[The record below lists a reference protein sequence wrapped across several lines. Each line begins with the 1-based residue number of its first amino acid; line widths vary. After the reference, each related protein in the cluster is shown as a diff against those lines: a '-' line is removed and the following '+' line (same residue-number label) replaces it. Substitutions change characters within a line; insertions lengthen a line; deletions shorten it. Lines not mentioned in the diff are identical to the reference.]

1 MLTNFFQQSDDVKLK
16 LFKSFYLETKKNPET
31 FDNDV
36 AVFLITQRL
45 DAEFIEKLA
54 REDFDKTEEIADK
67 IEEARNSM
75 PKEARNSMPKLES
88 NPFTDKDYDIENDFG
103 IFDFDVKEDDFH
115 QSKKARF
122 IEIKDEDV
130 TSDLVTKLIRYQFT
144 QVAKE
149 QDSLKKAQKIGTLKN
164 LLSKNHALVEELQ
177 FGFEEEDASVFL
189 DALLRELYKESPL
202 VTKIIKIP
210 TDENSAIAPENTF
223 HSDDFILHLN
233 LEKQPNE
240 EVVMFKDSLF
250 ADLCAEE
257 IREAEFED
265 DQKVEAKVS
274 SVIYVKDGVDEF
286 VISPRR
292 YFMEHDKTGS
302 TIGEGK
308 ITNPIIFDDLKL
320 PVINKG
326 NVDENNKT
334 VFEVTSFIVHD
345 GNSLKLPGQHYLCY
359 AKEEDGNWYLHNDD
373 KKTLVEN
380 QQDLEKAKEK
390 AYLVKYS
397 AVNNPNLLSKP
408 TQGAVNLGN
417 TCWAGAAAVFA
428 GSLRSFDC
436 YQDIELSDKEMNV
449 LEHFSYK
456 IPELNLRMIHSL
468 QSSQFDD
475 TPYKPITQPQYET
488 NGENPEV
495 TKWYEERGKEA
506 FDAKQHLRK
515 ICNYLGE
522 KFLNGD
528 CDEIDKFL
536 KYKTT
541 EEKKEIF
548 NMMCGEDDKCGIVD
562 YFIENQYV
570 NSDDIEEGFMH
581 SVSRGAQ
588 DLMRLFIMNDY
599 VGNRAIT
606 RAIDESIQEGNEGI
620 VISILEIQNEKLRY
634 NTIPATFTKANN
646 EPAATLLGK
655 RGNDG
660 RDG

>member
-1 MLTNFFQQSDDVKLK
+1 MPKTFPQHSDEVKLK
-16 LFKSFYLETKKNPET
+16 LFESFYLETKKDPET
-31 FDNDV
+31 FNDKV
-36 AVFLITQRL
+36 AELLITQGL
-45 DAEFIEKLA
+45 DAKFIEELA
-54 REDFDKTEEIADK
+54 LEGFEKTEEIADK
-67 IEEARNSM
+67 IEEVRNSM
-75 PKEARNSMPKLES
+75 QELES
-88 NPFTDKDYDIENDFG
+88 NPSTDKDSDIENDFG
-103 IFDFDVKEDDFH
+103 IFDFYTEEDDFH

-210 TDENSAIAPENTF
+210 TDENSAILPENTF

-240 EVVMFKDSLF
+240 EMVMFKDSLF
-250 ADLCAEE
+250 ANLCAEE

-320 PVINKG
+320 PIINEG
-326 NVDENNKT
+326 NVYGDDKAA
-334 VFEVTSFIVHD
+334 FEVTSFIVHD

-359 AKEEDGNWYLHNDD
+359 AKEQDGNWYLHNDD
-373 KKTLVEN
+373 RKTLVEN

-397 AVNNPNLLSKP
+397 SVNNPNLLSKP

-417 TCWAGAAAVFA
+417 TCWAGAATVFA
-428 GSLRSFDC
+428 GSMRSFDC
-436 YQDIELSDKEMNV
+436 YQDIELSDKEMDV

-456 IPELNLRMIHSL
+456 VPEFNFGIIHSL
-468 QSSQFDD
+468 QNNHFDD
-475 TPYKPITQPQYET
+475 TPYKLLTQTQYDET
-488 NGENPEV
+488 KGENPEV
-495 TKWYEERGKEA
+495 TKWYEERAKEA
-506 FDAKQHLRK
+506 SDARQNLLD
-515 ICNYLGE
+515 ICNNLLIGE
-522 KFLNGD
+522 SDK
-528 CDEIDKFL
+528 IDTFL
-536 KYKTT
+536 KHKTK

-548 NMMCGEDDKCGIVD
+548 NMMCGEDDKFEIVD
-562 YFIENQYV
+562 YFIKNNHV
-570 NSDDIEEGFMH
+570 NSDDIEEGFMY

-588 DLMRLFIMNDY
+588 DLMRLFIKNDY
-599 VGNRAIT
+599 VGNTAIAT
-606 RAIDESIQEGNEGI
+606 AIEEFIEEENAGI
-620 VISILEIQNEKLRY
+620 VDLIFEIQNEKLQHIE
-634 NTIPATFTKANN
+634 TPATFTKTNN
-646 EPAATLLGK
+646 EPAETLLGK
-655 RGNDG
+655 RGNDRRG
-660 RDG
+660 G